1 MGAAMSNPAGLGLY
15 RSSEISGSLA
25 LNFTQDK
32 SAFGGNSL
40 SSKSTNF
47 FMPHLGAVFAIP
59 VNDQVNPRIFF
70 KSG

>member
-1 MGAAMSNPAGLGLY
+1 VQRLSNPAGLGLY

-32 SAFGGNSL
+32 SVFGGNSL
-40 SSKSTNF
+40 ADLKARNF

-59 VNDQVNPRIFF
+59 L
-70 KSG
+70 